1 MLDIEQELAKAV
13 KHYWKTRS
21 GQKVR
26 QGGASGVKDAGNRAA
41 VTGGKHAD
49 RFVTL
54 IADIVRAA
62 GLPDVVIH
70 TVKKT
75 ARTLPGYFR
84 PTKEWDV
91 LVVSGTTLVA
101 AVEVK
106 SQVGSF
112 GNNFNNRVEEA
123 LGNATDFWAAYAKG
137 LFTPSGRP
145 WLGYLF
151 MLEDNPAS
159 TRPTRRINLA
169 PYAVDEVF
177 QEMSYA
183 QRYEEL
189 CLRLVRERHY
199 DAACFF
205 TSNPKYGAK
214 GLYAEPNAE
223 LGIRNFAISLS
234 ARAASIVKI
243 QK

>member
-1 MLDIEQELAKAV
+1 MLDIEQELAKAI
-13 KHYWKTRS
+13 KYYWKTRS

-26 QGGASGVKDAGNRAA
+26 QGGASGLKDAGNRGA

-49 RFVTL
+49 GFVKL
-54 IADIVRAA
+54 IASIVREA
-62 GLPDVVIH
+62 GLPDATIH
-70 TVKKT
+70 TLKKT
-75 ARTLPGYFR
+75 ERTLPGYFR

-91 LVVSGTTLVA
+91 LVVAGTTLVA

-137 LFTPSGRP
+137 LFTPTGRP

-151 MLEDNPAS
+151 MLEDSPAS
-159 TRPTRRINLA
+159 TRPTKRINLT
-169 PYAVDEVF
+169 PYPVDEAF
-177 QEMSYA
+177 QQMSYA

-205 TSNPKYGAK
+205 TSSAKSGAK
-214 GLYAEPNAE
+214 GQFAEPNAE
-223 LGIRNFAISLS
+223 LGIRNFAVSLS
-234 ARAASIVKI
+234 ARAASIANIRK
-243 QK
+243 